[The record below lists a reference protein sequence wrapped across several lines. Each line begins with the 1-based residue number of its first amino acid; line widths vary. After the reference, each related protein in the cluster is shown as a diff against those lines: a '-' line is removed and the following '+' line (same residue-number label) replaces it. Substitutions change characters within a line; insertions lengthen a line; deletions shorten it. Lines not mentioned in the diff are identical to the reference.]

1 MARKLE
7 VELNAKSNADVV
19 FGRAQ
24 RAASKFAGEIGQRV
38 MGAVAPMIL
47 FDKSMGMLTGAID
60 KYADANAR
68 ARKLGV
74 PFSEFFQLSEALD
87 DAGISEETTA
97 KAIKEM
103 SIVLAEAQGG
113 AENQT
118 KALKDLGFTQEQ
130 ISKGAINVVDLF
142 MRLADA
148 TKAARSEAERN
159 NVVLTILGK
168 KTGPELANALSA
180 GSTELRK
187 NMASTGNVTDDM
199 GQRAEDARLYFRNL
213 GDEFQMMLMD
223 LYKWNT
229 EMSTSKKRLDVM
241 NEAMKTV
248 KEGKLDDAAASQVLA
263 KALMEQ
269 ASALGMTTDQM
280 LKDLQKSNSELA
292 KFYKEAQTKSGIN
305 LITNSW
311 GFDPVDPQRGMSLF
325 DSVIAKTKEILDLR
339 KKAAA
344 ADSTSN
350 PQFQQFGATT
360 MQALGGGYANARA
373 GGSMNQPIGAMTGTI
388 PMLPSTTSPTTP
400 AEQIFQD
407 IRSLVNTING
417 KIETPSTNQTNK
429 SFRLTP

>member
-24 RAASKFAGEIGQRV
+24 RAASKFAGEIGNRI
-38 MGAVAPMIL
+38 MGAVAPMVL
-47 FDKSMGMLTGAID
+47 FDKGMNAITGAID

-74 PFSEFFQLSEALD
+74 PFSEFFQLSEALE
-87 DAGISEETTA
+87 DAGVSEETTA
-97 KAIKEM
+97 KAVKEM

-118 KALKDLGFTQEQ
+118 KALKDLGYTQDQ
-130 ISKGAINVVDLF
+130 ISKGAIDVVDLF

-168 KTGPELANALSA
+168 KAGPELANALSA
-180 GSTELRK
+180 GSAELKK
-187 NMASTGNVTDDM
+187 NMGDASKATDDM
-199 GQRAEDARLYFRNL
+199 GQRAEDTRVFWRNL
-213 GDEFQMMLMD
+213 GDEVAYAGMNVLKFFAESATYRD
-223 LYKWNT
+223 RFNA
-229 EMSTSKKRLDVM
+229 M
-241 NEAMKTV
+241 NEAMKTATQ
-248 KEGKLDDAAASQVLA
+248 GKLDDAAASDLLARALIRQAEAQGMTVDQMIKDLKSGKGELADFYAATQSALRSPIGRLPEDAERGQRLQAQVLEDA
-263 KALMEQ
+263 KKL
-269 ASALGMTTDQM
+269 L
-280 LKDLQKSNSELA
+280 
-292 KFYKEAQTKSGIN
+292 EA
-305 LITNSW
+305 
-311 GFDPVDPQRGMSLF
+311 
-325 DSVIAKTKEILDLR
+325 R
-339 KKAAA
+339 KKLNEAE
-344 ADSTSN
+344 SK
-350 PQFQQFGATT
+350 PQFQQFSATT

-373 GGSMNQPIGAMTGTI
+373 GGGMNQPIGALVGTT

>member
-47 FDKSMGMLTGAID
+47 FDKGMGMLTGAID

-130 ISKGAINVVDLF
+130 ISKGAIDVVDLF

-180 GSTELRK
+180 GSAELKK
-187 NMASTGNVTDDM
+187 NMAGASNATDELGERAEKTRIYWNNLKDDM
-199 GQRAEDARLYFRNL
+199 AYGGMMILKTLQDMTTSIGRQNLMTETLNTATQAKLEDAKASEILAKSLLATGKVQEKTN
-213 GDEFQMMLMD
+213 EQMQKELATGGE
-223 LYKWNT
+223 LVQFYKDWAAGIAK
-229 EMSTSKKRLDVM
+229 SSP
-241 NEAMKTV
+241 EAGAK
-248 KEGKLDDAAASQVLA
+248 A
-263 KALMEQ
+263 KAL
-269 ASALGMTTDQM
+269 TDQ
-280 LKDLQKSNSELA
+280 
-292 KFYKEAQTKSGIN
+292 
-305 LITNSW
+305 
-311 GFDPVDPQRGMSLF
+311 
-325 DSVIAKTKEILDLR
+325 VIADAQKILDLR
-339 KKAAA
+339 KQA
-344 ADSTSN
+344 ADIQSK

-373 GGSMNQPIGAMTGTI
+373 GGSMNQPIGALAGAT
-388 PMLPSTTSPTTP
+388 PMLPEITGKAGPSD
-400 AEQIFQD
+400 QIFQD
-407 IRSLVNTING
+407 IRSIVKTIG
-417 KIETPSTNQTNK
+417 EKIQTPSTNQTRD
-429 SFRLTP
+429 SFRL

>member
-24 RAASKFAGEIGQRV
+24 RAASKFAGEIGNRI
-38 MGAVAPMIL
+38 MGAVAPMVL
-47 FDKSMGMLTGAID
+47 FDKGMGMMTGAID

-74 PFSEFFQLSEALD
+74 PFSEFFKLSEALE

-97 KAIKEM
+97 KAVKEM

-130 ISKGAINVVDLF
+130 ISKGSINVIDLF
-142 MRLADA
+142 MKLADA

-180 GSTELRK
+180 GSSELKK
-187 NMASTGNVTDDM
+187 NMGTAADATDDM
-199 GQRAEDARLYFRNL
+199 GQRAEDMRKFFRDMKDN
-213 GDEFQMMLMD
+213 GDSAVMAFF
-223 LYKWNT
+223 KWMGESAT
-229 EMSTSKKRLDVM
+229 YRDRWMAI
-241 NEAMKTV
+241 NEAMKSAKQGNVDNAT
-248 KEGKLDDAAASQVLA
+248 ASEMLA
-263 KALMEQ
+263 RALIEQ
-269 ASALGMTTDQM
+269 GTALGMTTDQM
-280 LKDLQKSNSELA
+280 IKDLQRGKGELA
-292 KFYKEAQTKSGIN
+292 QFYAATQDAFKSPLGR
-305 LITNSW
+305 LPE
-311 GFDPVDPQRGMSLF
+311 D
-325 DSVIAKTKEILDLR
+325 AKLGVELTDQVLANAKRILELR
-339 KKAAA
+339 KQSGA
-344 ADSTSN
+344 ADSTAK

-373 GGSMNQPIGAMTGTI
+373 GGSMNQPIGALVGTT
-388 PMLPSTTSPTTP
+388 PMLPGTTSRTTP
-400 AEQIFQD
+400 SDQIFQD
-407 IRSLVNTING
+407 IRSMVDTINR
-417 KIETPSTNQTNK
+417 KIETPSSNQTRD
-429 SFRLTP
+429 SFRLPSAF

>member
-38 MGAVAPMIL
+38 MGAVAPMVL
-47 FDKSMGMLTGAID
+47 FDKGMNLITGSID

-74 PFSEFFQLSEALD
+74 PFSEFFKLSEALE

-97 KAIKEM
+97 KAVKEM

-118 KALKDLGFTQEQ
+118 KALKDLGYTQDQ
-130 ISKGAINVVDLF
+130 ISKGAIDVVDLF

-180 GSTELRK
+180 GSAELKK
-187 NMASTGNVTDDM
+187 NMAGASNATDELGERAEKTRIYWNNLKDDM
-199 GQRAEDARLYFRNL
+199 AYGGMMILKTLQDMTTSIGRQNLMTETLNTATQAKLEDAKASEILAKSLLATGKVQEKTN
-213 GDEFQMMLMD
+213 EQMQKELATGGE
-223 LYKWNT
+223 LVQFYKDWAAGIAK
-229 EMSTSKKRLDVM
+229 SSP
-241 NEAMKTV
+241 EAGAK
-248 KEGKLDDAAASQVLA
+248 A
-263 KALMEQ
+263 KALTEKVIE
-269 ASALGMTTDQM
+269 D
-280 LKDLQKSNSELA
+280 
-292 KFYKEAQTKSGIN
+292 AQ
-305 LITNSW
+305 
-311 GFDPVDPQRGMSLF
+311 R
-325 DSVIAKTKEILDLR
+325 ILDLR
-339 KKAAA
+339 KQAAEVE
-344 ADSTSN
+344 SK
-350 PQFQQFGATT
+350 PQFQQFNATT

-373 GGSMNQPIGAMTGTI
+373 GGGMNQPIGAMVGTT

-429 SFRLTP
+429 SFRLSP

>member
-24 RAASKFAGEIGQRV
+24 RAASKFAGEIGNRI
-38 MGAVAPMIL
+38 MGAVAPMVL
-47 FDKSMGMLTGAID
+47 FDKGMNAISGAID

-74 PFSEFFQLSEALD
+74 PFSEFFQLSEALE
-87 DAGISEETTA
+87 DAGVSEETTA
-97 KAIKEM
+97 KAVKEM

-118 KALKDLGFTQEQ
+118 KALKDLGYTQDQ
-130 ISKGAINVVDLF
+130 ISKGAIDVVDLF

-180 GSTELRK
+180 GSAELKK
-187 NMASTGNVTDDM
+187 NMGDASKATDDM
-199 GQRAEDARLYFRNL
+199 GQRAEDTRVFWRNL
-213 GDEFQMMLMD
+213 GDEVAYAGMNVLKFFAESATYRD
-223 LYKWNT
+223 
-229 EMSTSKKRLDVM
+229 RFIAM

-248 KEGKLDDAAASQVLA
+248 TQGKLDDAAASDILARALISQAEAQGMTVDQMIKDLKSGKGELADFYAATQSALRSPIGRLPEDAERGQRLQAQVLEDA
-263 KALMEQ
+263 KKL
-269 ASALGMTTDQM
+269 L
-280 LKDLQKSNSELA
+280 
-292 KFYKEAQTKSGIN
+292 EA
-305 LITNSW
+305 
-311 GFDPVDPQRGMSLF
+311 
-325 DSVIAKTKEILDLR
+325 R
-339 KKAAA
+339 KKLAEVE
-344 ADSTSN
+344 SK
-350 PQFQQFGATT
+350 PQFQQFSATT

-373 GGSMNQPIGAMTGTI
+373 GGVNQPIGALLGTT

-400 AEQIFQD
+400 SDQIFQD

>member
-24 RAASKFAGEIGQRV
+24 RAASKFAGEIGNRI
-38 MGAVAPMIL
+38 MGAVAPMVL
-47 FDKSMGMLTGAID
+47 FDKGMNAITGAID

-74 PFSEFFQLSEALD
+74 PFSEFFQLSEALE
-87 DAGISEETTA
+87 DAGVSEETTA
-97 KAIKEM
+97 KAVKEM

-118 KALKDLGFTQEQ
+118 KALKDLGYTQDQ
-130 ISKGAINVVDLF
+130 ISKGAIDVVDLF

-180 GSTELRK
+180 GSAELKK
-187 NMASTGNVTDDM
+187 NMGDASKATDDM
-199 GQRAEDARLYFRNL
+199 GQRAEDTRVFWRNL
-213 GDEFQMMLMD
+213 GDEVAYAGMNVLKFFAESATYRD
-223 LYKWNT
+223 RFNA
-229 EMSTSKKRLDVM
+229 M
-241 NEAMKTV
+241 NEAMKTATQ
-248 KEGKLDDAAASQVLA
+248 GKLDDAAASDLLARALIRQAEAQGMTVDQMIKDLKSGKGELADFYAATQSALRSPIGRLPEDAERGQRLQAQVLDDA
-263 KALMEQ
+263 KKL
-269 ASALGMTTDQM
+269 L
-280 LKDLQKSNSELA
+280 
-292 KFYKEAQTKSGIN
+292 EA
-305 LITNSW
+305 
-311 GFDPVDPQRGMSLF
+311 
-325 DSVIAKTKEILDLR
+325 R
-339 KKAAA
+339 KKLAEVE
-344 ADSTSN
+344 SK
-350 PQFQQFGATT
+350 PQFQQFSATT

-373 GGSMNQPIGAMTGTI
+373 GGVNQPIGALLGTT
-388 PMLPSTTSPTTP
+388 PMLPSSTSPTTP
-400 AEQIFQD
+400 SDQIFQD